1 MDLEKFPSPN
11 SRQTMMMILI
21 WASNRPGDPNYRL
34 RPNIQTRIYTLKKNN
49 NKTKTK
55 RQQTNRKQQ
64 IVCLRVRVSFR
75 FHLVEWFIAVKFQI
89 VSTIMPAY
97 GWLLSSQ
104 WSGRHF
110 LVCYELHKNIHHCPL
125 PQPFQQPDNL
135 LSHPIAYQW
144 LPFLLLGLHLF
155 SKWYLLLLRWRV
167 GYGSGLTL
175 AVGFSVLRERGNVYI
190 TWFW

>member
-1 MDLEKFPSPN
+1 
-11 SRQTMMMILI
+11 MMILS

-49 NKTKTK
+49 KKTKTK

-64 IVCLRVRVSFR
+64 IACLRVRVSFR

-125 PQPFQQPDNL
+125 SQPFQQPDNL

-155 SKWYLLLLRWRV
+155 SKWYLLLLRWRCK
-167 GYGSGLTL
+167 LTEAYHL
-175 AVGFSVLRERGNVYI
+175 EWALGMALDSLWRWVFLCWGKEVMY
-190 TWFW
+190 T